1 MRFLPPL
8 ISTTLH
14 QAITIEEREPEGGVL
29 KYNAVFLNF
38 LLIFKIYFLWDGN
51 LKNSKSSQNALW
63 IL

>member
-38 LLIFKIYFLWDGN
+38 LLIFKIYFL
-51 LKNSKSSQNALW
+51 
-63 IL
+63 